1 MGVRIEL
8 MPDPVRHGLARTGGV
23 TCEQEALITVD
34 RETFDQIWTPSTL
47 ELLARSYWDY
57 IRRRTLSLI
66 RVRYREDSQTVTLL
80 GRVPLLRFRTPVFS
94 TGDDR
99 ASIEWPV
106 ERGLLVARDGRGQ
119 GYLRIEA
126 SRSESE
132 DAECPALT
140 VSSTVSNF
148 YPWLRG
154 SGRFARFGTWLYSQT
169 QLRIHILVTKG
180 FLRSLDELPEEVL
193 RRGVAPGSG

>member
-1 MGVRIEL
+1 MSVRIEL

-23 TCEQEALITVD
+23 TCEQEAVITVD
-34 RETFDQIWTPSTL
+34 RETFEQIWTPSTL

-57 IRRRTLSLI
+57 IRRFTLGAI
-66 RVRYREDSQTVTLL
+66 RVQYRVDSQTVTLL

-94 TGDDR
+94 TGNDR

-106 ERGLLVARDGRGQ
+106 EKGLLVARDGRGK
-119 GYLRIEA
+119 GFLRIEA
-126 SRSESE
+126 SRGQAE
-132 DAECPALT
+132 DAGCPTLM

-154 SGRFARFGTWLYSQT
+154 TGRFARFGTWLYSQT

-180 FLRSLDELPEEVL
+180 FLRSLDELPDEVL
-193 RRGVAPGSG
+193 RRGVSPGTG